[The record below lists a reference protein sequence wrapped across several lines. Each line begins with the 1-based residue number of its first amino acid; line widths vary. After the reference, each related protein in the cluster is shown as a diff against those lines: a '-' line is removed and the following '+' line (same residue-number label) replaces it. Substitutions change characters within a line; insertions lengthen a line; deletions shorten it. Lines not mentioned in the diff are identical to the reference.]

1 MIMNFVRGLFG
12 NPRPNAQI
20 KAEETR
26 LDESIKH
33 HMYGANDMAVAYE
46 EGANEHREWIYMGD
60 GMMEE
65 VIVKKEKVQ
74 KNGQTYTGRITHT
87 PVNRQSYSSPSR
99 ASYSDSP
106 MIHTTS
112 YIDSPSNSSCD
123 SGGGFSCD

>member
-12 NPRPNAQI
+12 NPRPDTQI
-20 KAEETR
+20 KAEEAR
-26 LDESIKH
+26 LDESINQ

-46 EGANEHREWIYMGD
+46 EGANEQREWIYMGD

-74 KNGQTYTGRITHT
+74 RNGQIYTGRVTHT
-87 PVNRQSYSSPSR
+87 PANRQNHSSSSR

-112 YIDSPSNSSCD
+112 YIDSPSNTSCD
-123 SGGGFSCD
+123 TGGGFTCD

>member
-12 NPRPNAQI
+12 NPRSNTQI
-20 KAEETR
+20 KAEEAR
-26 LDESIKH
+26 LDESINQ

-46 EGANEHREWIYMGD
+46 EGSNEQREWIYMGD

-74 KNGQTYTGRITHT
+74 RNGQIYTGRVTHT
-87 PVNRQSYSSPSR
+87 PVNHQNHSSSSR

-112 YIDSPSNSSCD
+112 YIDSPSNTSCD
-123 SGGGFSCD
+123 TGGGFTCD

>member
-12 NPRPNAQI
+12 NPRPDAKI

-26 LDESIKH
+26 LDESIKE

-46 EGANEHREWIYMGD
+46 EGANEQREWIYMGD

-74 KNGQTYTGRITHT
+74 RNGQTYTGRVTHT
-87 PVNRQSYSSPSR
+87 PVNRQNHSSSSRVSSY
-99 ASYSDSP
+99 DNP

-112 YIDSPSNSSCD
+112 YIDSPSNTSCD
-123 SGGGFSCD
+123 TGGGFTCD

>member
-12 NPRPNAQI
+12 NPRLDAQI

-26 LDESIKH
+26 LDESIKQ

-74 KNGQTYTGRITHT
+74 KNGQTYTGRVTHT

-112 YIDSPSNSSCD
+112 YIDSPSHSSCD
-123 SGGGFSCD
+123 TGGGFSCD

>member
-26 LDESIKH
+26 LDESIKQ

-65 VIVKKEKVQ
+65 VIVKKEKVH
-74 KNGQTYTGRITHT
+74 KNGQIYTGHITHT
-87 PVNRQSYSSPSR
+87 PVNHQSYSSPSR

>member
-12 NPRPNAQI
+12 NPRLDAQI

-26 LDESIKH
+26 LDESIKQ
-33 HMYGANDMAVAYE
+33 HMY
-46 EGANEHREWIYMGD
+46 GANEHREWIYMGD

-74 KNGQTYTGRITHT
+74 KNGQTYTGRVTHT

-112 YIDSPSNSSCD
+112 YIDSPSHSSCD
-123 SGGGFSCD
+123 TGGGFSCD